1 MSRAVMAT
9 VAAALLAVLSASPAG
24 ADYQDGWRAYQR
36 GDYAAAYREWL
47 PLAEHGD
54 AASQA
59 SLGGMYVNGHGVT
72 KDDAEAVKW
81 LRLAAEQGNAIAQNN
96 LGFMYGNGRGVP
108 RDDAQAVE
116 WYRRS
121 ADQGNAFGQAVL
133 GRMYMEG
140 RGVPKDPV
148 LAYTWYTLAI
158 KQQPV
163 LEWALKGREKVA
175 TELSPEQIATAAQMA
190 QDWKPKV
197 LRLWSHSYSTP
208 GANPGTIA
216 QPWIKGPLYGAEV
229 CPGAALKDANLLAAK
244 TPPPRADGVVALRQ
258 RALQDGVVVVAYLT
272 LTGRPV
278 GSPILVTHLVCKP
291 DEWQPPT
298 TPDARAD
305 GREALRDAVISAGP
319 PGSGGP
325 AGPGHSALSTIFVES
340 ALLDKHPMNQAEGM
354 WCLAD
359 ADCNARL
366 SAASNLLRQATA
378 TAGAIIYTPGRPII
392 VSVTLNGRITA
403 RLILDTGADR
413 SMVKPAALAAAGV
426 DLSRPAGRIQ
436 MEGVAGAAMMSY
448 FQVEFEVAGHRALV
462 SGVTAFDTVK
472 GGFADGLLGRDFLD
486 HFKMTMDPTAGTV
499 TLVPK

>member
-1 MSRAVMAT
+1 MAAVA
-9 VAAALLAVLSASPAG
+9 VALLAVPLASPAW
-24 ADYQDGWRAYQR
+24 ADFQDGQRAYQR

-59 SLGGMYVNGHGVT
+59 SLGTLYVNGQGVA

-133 GRMYMEG
+133 GRMYTEG

-148 LAYTWYTLAI
+148 LAYMWYSLAI

-163 LEWALKGREKVA
+163 LEWALKGRERVSA
-175 TELSPEQIATAAQMA
+175 ELSPEQIATGERMA
-190 QDWKPKV
+190 HDWKPKV
-197 LRLWSHSYSTP
+197 LRLWAHIYSTP
-208 GANPGTIA
+208 GANPNPIA
-216 QPWIKGPLYGAEV
+216 KPWIKGPLYGAEM
-229 CPGAALKDANLLAAK
+229 CLGAALKQANLL
-244 TPPPRADGVVALRQ
+244 TPPPPRTDDGLEFAGYRQ
-258 RALQDGVVVVAYLT
+258 RALQDGVVWVGYL
-272 LTGRPV
+272 RPSGSAGG
-278 GSPILVTHLVCKP
+278 GSPVIVARQVCKP

-298 TPDARAD
+298 APDARAD
-305 GREALRDAVISAGP
+305 GREALQDAVFSFGP
-319 PGSGGP
+319 PGSSAP
-325 AGPGHSALSTIFVES
+325 AGNGHGALSTIFVES
-340 ALLDKHPMNQAEGM
+340 ALLDKHPMNQPEGE

-359 ADCNARL
+359 VDCHSRL
-366 SAASNLLRQATA
+366 NLALSLLKKATA
-378 TAGAIIYTPGRPII
+378 TTGAITYTPGRPII
-392 VSVTLNGRITA
+392 VSVTLNGRTTA

-426 DLSRPAGRIQ
+426 DLSQPAGRIK
-436 MEGVAGAAMMSY
+436 MEGVAGATMMSY
-448 FQVEFEVAGHRALV
+448 FPVEFEVAGHRALV
-462 SGVTAFDTVK
+462 SGVTAFDTIK
-472 GGFADGLLGRDFLD
+472 SGFADGLLGRDFLD
-486 HFKMTMDPTAGTV
+486 HFKVAIDPAAGTV
-499 TLVPK
+499 TLTPK